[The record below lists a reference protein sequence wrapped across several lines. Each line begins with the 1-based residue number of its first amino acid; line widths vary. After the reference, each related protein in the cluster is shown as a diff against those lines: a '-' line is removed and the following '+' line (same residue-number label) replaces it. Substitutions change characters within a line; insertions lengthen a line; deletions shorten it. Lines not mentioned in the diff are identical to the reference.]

1 MPKDL
6 SQNRDP
12 LTQSVK
18 RSLKKAE
25 GIISGRKKTNTG
37 LLVAGM
43 TTSAASTLV
52 AGITAAQG
60 PLIGTGIEGWR
71 VACIIAAAFGFAST
85 VITGLSQ
92 QLKVNDLVIE
102 GNQCVSKLRAL
113 DMGII
118 TGSRNW
124 EEIIKDYEE
133 LAKIYPE
140 FII

>member
-6 SQNRDP
+6 SQNRDL

-37 LLVAGM
+37 LLFAGM

-71 VACIIAAAFGFAST
+71 VACIIAAVFGFAST
-85 VITGLSQ
+85 IITGLSQ
-92 QLKVNDLVIE
+92 QLKVNDRVIE

-113 DMGII
+113 DVGII
-118 TGSRNW
+118 TGSRNR
-124 EEIIKDYEE
+124 EEIIGDYEG
-133 LAKIYPE
+133 LAKTYPE